1 MRTYAVIPT
10 HNRPDMLRATVESI
24 APQVNRVIVVD
35 NASDP
40 PVQTAGLPSNVAIA
54 YDPQQPPNLGTIWNK
69 QLDAIAG
76 AERVMGAGAWN
87 VCILC
92 DDSPVPAGWV
102 QIVSDGMRRFGASAA
117 STHSYEPA
125 EQPYVLRELSN
136 GADRMCPWA
145 FMLPGER
152 GLRADD
158 SMAWWYV
165 DTDID
170 WRARLDTGTLVTP
183 GPVVNNLLVGE
194 YTNIRPELGE
204 QAARDGETFNRK
216 WAGQF

>member
-10 HNRPDMLRATVESI
+10 HNRPELLRRTVDTI
-24 APQVNRVIVVD
+24 APQVHLVIVVD

-40 PVQTAGLPSNVAIA
+40 PVESDWDATNVRLVREPI
-54 YDPQQPPNLGTIWNK
+54 QPPNLGTMWNA
-69 QLDAIAG
+69 QLDAIARE
-76 AERVMGAGAWN
+76 ERDAGTDRWN
-87 VCILC
+87 VAFLC
-92 DDSPVPAGWV
+92 DDSPVPDGWV
-102 QIVSDGMRRFGASAA
+102 DAVSSGLRAHGASAA
-117 STHSYEPA
+117 STHSYEPVEHA
-125 EQPYVLRELSN
+125 YVLRELSN

-170 WRARLDTGTLVTP
+170 WRARLDTGTLVVP

-216 WAGQF
+216 WSGQF